1 MKLSTIA
8 FLIAV
13 LFMPAGG
20 LSNQTT
26 PRSGDI
32 RIELAQENEFVVKLM
47 DVVDKS
53 GKKIKNL
60 VELDSFSD
68 KKKEFVFK
76 NSNGKIKGISDKK
89 IKKIVFSRLRQGVL
103 TGKPESL
110 RVNVWNGK
118 VKKIKLNYRA
128 VKIKDGYLFLGQ
140 NEVSAHFHGS
150 DTLRAGSYEWGEKLN
165 RFWKRKKKES
175 PQVFSSNFGFKDG
188 YGTMSRKMAAA
199 YCRACLKIEI
209 LSLTIDPKKKTILIH
224 CKDVFYDKYNE

>member
-13 LFMPAGG
+13 LFMPTGG
-20 LSNQTT
+20 LAKQLT
-26 PRSGDI
+26 PRSDDI
-32 RIELAQENEFVVKLM
+32 PFELAQENEFVVKLM
-47 DVVDKS
+47 DVIDES

-60 VELDSFSD
+60 VELDSFSFEE
-68 KKKEFVFK
+68 KVFVFK
-76 NSNGKIKGISDKK
+76 NSNGKIQRISDKK

-118 VKKIKLNYRA
+118 IKKIELNYRA

-140 NEVSAHFHGS
+140 DEVLTHFDGS
-150 DTLRAGSYEWGEKLN
+150 DTLRADSYEWGEKLSK
-165 RFWKRKKKES
+165 FWKRKKEES
-175 PQVFSSNFGFKDG
+175 PKVFSSNFAFKDG
-188 YGTMSRKMAAA
+188 YGIISRKMAAA

-209 LSLTIDPKKKTILIH
+209 LNLTIDPKKKTILIH
-224 CKDVFYDKYNE
+224 CKDVLYDKYYE